1 MNARDIPNI
10 ISVLRIVLVVPI
22 IVLMLEQ
29 QFAAALLLFFVAGL
43 SDGLDGYLAKR
54 NNWGSRL
61 GSILDPLADKL
72 LLISSYVALGWLGL
86 IPVWLVAVVLIRDI
100 VIVSGALAFHFI
112 VGRYEMQPTIISKAN
127 TFFQILLV
135 LTVVF
140 SLGFYALD
148 EQIIVILVY
157 IVLVTT
163 ILSGLD
169 YVYTWSKRTYHAK
182 NSH

>member
-100 VIVSGALAFHFI
+100 VIVSGALKRQNRTYQHRIKRCSPDDPSQSSSGKMAIF
-112 VGRYEMQPTIISKAN
+112 V
-127 TFFQILLV
+127 
-135 LTVVF
+135 
-140 SLGFYALD
+140 
-148 EQIIVILVY
+148 
-157 IVLVTT
+157 
-163 ILSGLD
+163 SGLFRR
-169 YVYTWSKRTYHAK
+169 SHSHGKRSTRMYRRHCFR
-182 NSH
+182 